1 MTTTAVATTKRHLT
15 KLNPAA
21 ARHVHRSRGREL
33 WSTESACGRWRYE
46 RDEFPGTPWFVLD
59 TTTSQP
65 APHPFRTLAAARAW
79 TWQQEDDEAK
89 AAIAQHGGQPGE
101 HNPLL

>member
-21 ARHVHRSRGREL
+21 ARHVHRSRGRDL

-46 RDEFPGTPWFVLD
+46 RDEVPGTPWFVPA

-65 APHPFRTLAAARAW
+65 APHPFRTPAAARPRPW
-79 TWQQEDDEAK
+79 PQEDAEPK
-89 AAIAQHGGQPGE
+89 AALPPHRRQPGA
-101 HNPLL
+101 HKP